1 MDWGGFVLL
10 GVIAWLLIGLL
21 VPRGPRPRPGGG
33 STDEADGENDTD
45 DGRPRSTPHR
55 VAQLCRE
62 LTGDPRR
69 DRPLQNRI
77 LALGPGIL
85 PILLREHAEAVRHPD
100 GTRPTLLA
108 RLEETVADFGLGA
121 VPTITQALA
130 RVQPTAPVALS
141 LHRMLLRLG
150 PGGAAPVLRA
160 GLETP
165 ALAPYLPRWR
175 GSQVTRDPAGVLAQ
189 VLRDRPPASLGED
202 LDALAGLIGSHP
214 DVLGALWIR
223 FSGTSAREGEA
234 RKALLRFQS
243 QWLPLAQGALILRG
257 LADADAGVRLA
268 AVRLADLVH
277 EPGLLVDL
285 VQCAAGDP
293 EPEIRAAAVRALGHA
308 PAPDVRAALLEAA
321 ADPSAMVAVSARH
334 ALRRVAPHLPL
345 PPAKDP
351 AAQPALALLA
361 AADARAVDPLLAGL
375 EATGSLER
383 RLATELLGEHVGAD
397 PRAKERLF
405 RAVEGRDAELAA
417 TAALALARAGEPE
430 AAELLARLIR
440 DAVAPDVLHT
450 LQETAQVLGPTTTV
464 SLARRLRPDAG
475 ARVEVL
481 LAVLRTVPY
490 APAVPPLLRAL
501 EAARGTR
508 AEGQIAATLAVGGA
522 PVRAAI
528 DAGIQQPGRGLLT
541 PALVWLSAYAVP
553 TDLPVLFDLLDRHPP
568 LRGIILGII
577 EGQGEPARDALRARI
592 ARGGDDVTL
601 AALEERHAL
610 LEACLGVNETA

>member
-10 GVIAWLLIGLL
+10 GIIVWLLIGLL
-21 VPRGPRPRPGGG
+21 ARGPRTGGG
-33 STDEADGENDTD
+33 SVEAPGDETDTD
-45 DGRPRSTPHR
+45 DDRPQSKPHR
-55 VAQLCRE
+55 AAELCRE

-69 DRPLQNRI
+69 DRALQNRI
-77 LALGPGIL
+77 LALGPGVL
-85 PILLREHAEAVRHPD
+85 PVLLREHAETFRRPEE
-100 GTRPTLLA
+100 TRPALLA

-130 RVQPTAPVALS
+130 RLQLTAPCALS
-141 LHRMLLRLG
+141 LQRMLLRLG

-160 GLETP
+160 GLDTP
-165 ALAPYLPRWR
+165 ALAPFLPRWR
-175 GSQVTRDPAGVLAQ
+175 GPQFTRDPAGVLAQ
-189 VLRDRPPASLGED
+189 VLCERPAATLGED
-202 LDALAGLIGSHP
+202 LDALAGLIGTNP
-214 DVLGALWIR
+214 AVLGALWIR
-223 FSGTSAREGEA
+223 FSGTSARDCEA
-234 RKALLRFQS
+234 RHALLRFQS
-243 QWLPLAQGALILRG
+243 QWLTLAQGALILRG
-257 LADADAGVRLA
+257 LADSDAGVRLA

-285 VQCAAGDP
+285 LRCASGDP

-308 PAPDVRAALLEAA
+308 PAPDVRAALLDAA
-321 ADPSAMVAVSARH
+321 GDPNALVSLAARL
-334 ALRRVAPHLPL
+334 ALRRVAPHLQL
-345 PPAKDP
+345 PEVKDP
-351 AAQPALALLA
+351 AAHSALTLLA
-361 AADARAVDPLLAGL
+361 AADARAIDPLLAGL

-383 RLATELLGEHVGAD
+383 RLATELLSEYVGED

-405 RAVEGRDAELAA
+405 RVVEGRDAELAA
-417 TAALALARAGEPE
+417 TAALSLARAGEPE

-440 DAVAPDVLHT
+440 DAVTPDVLHT
-450 LQETAQVLGPTTTV
+450 LQETAQVLGPATTV

-481 LAVLRTVPY
+481 LALLRTVPY
-490 APAVPPLLRAL
+490 AQAVPSLLRAL

-522 PVRAAI
+522 AVRAAI

-553 TDLPVLFDLLDRHPP
+553 ADLPVLLDLLERHPP
-568 LRGIILGII
+568 LRSIILGII
-577 EGQGEPARDALRARI
+577 EGQGESARDALRDRI
-592 ARGGDDVTL
+592 ARGGDDATL

-610 LEACLGVNETA
+610 LEACLGVHETA